1 MQPDDTSPP
10 FDPTTL
16 AELNQLADDMQRA
29 YLDEHRWQPR
39 LRRAVTAL
47 ERLGLPVP
55 AHWITLDDAGTATFA
70 PLPARVFDRLLCLLE
85 DLADDRPINVT
96 VVRSG
101 PTLFD
106 PGAPEGPVA
115 TSTPSTVHPVIGS

>member
-16 AELNQLADDMQRA
+16 AELSELADDLQRA

-55 AHWITLDDAGTATFA
+55 ADWIALDDTGLATFA
-70 PLPARVFDRLLCLLE
+70 PLPARVFDRLLCVLE

-115 TSTPSTVHPVIGS
+115 ASTPSTVHPVIGS